1 MDELLTDLVPFNG
14 NMDAILDWDNFT
26 IPTVNSLHR
35 MLRRQASSTG
45 WISGISYRDLTG
57 LKISDLTD
65 FSYIDQREKAQILG
79 ELRDTFSTF
88 EADGL
93 EGGATSALD
102 PNYLSEF
109 PADAIDAAR
118 NLEDLLGAI
127 LDEYHG
133 YKEMDDRTLAI
144 LKGRIPAFESSYRTL
159 EDIGIEFHV
168 TRERIRQIESNY
180 LNINLTKIRHTNR
193 LLEELVEMLES
204 SPSQEAFAESASKS
218 ILLRNETISSAKLKA
233 ILHILGIK
241 ELISKVEAVEA
252 NWDSVSEAQ
261 GVLEIQARAYRNKF
275 GLIDLSVFTSDTNS
289 SNMQAFDAIK
299 RVYPRAIMKGNL
311 VLARTSSLDT
321 AFENAIGK
329 QLMVFGELDAEA
341 LLIGIERQAAYRQ
354 VSISGSEI
362 EQIALVKEIAGD
374 SPSYEAFMI
383 QAKSEPELSPTD
395 VWFLEL
401 FQESPTGM
409 LHRSEISA
417 AAIRDGK
424 NLASVSVFLLFNVF
438 LRPVGAAVMTLANVK
453 VEPEAAR
460 RYAAIARAIQEQTQL
475 EFSFSGSDIL
485 LRIVPNMNTMAAG
498 VLFPRVELKEII
510 KDAVFKVVCGCGK
523 MNSVQKLKLR
533 PPNFWTGFS
542 AAIKHCMDYH
552 HFSKGDELVIL
563 LNFETETAFC
573 QVP

>member
-1 MDELLTDLVPFNG
+1 MDELLTDLIPFNG

-35 MLRRQASSTG
+35 MLRRQAISSG

-65 FSYIDQREKAQILG
+65 FSFIDHREKVQILG

-109 PADAIDAAR
+109 PSDAIDAAQ

-127 LDEYHG
+127 LDEYHS

-144 LKGRIPAFESSYRTL
+144 LKGRIPAFLSSYRTL
-159 EDIGIEFHV
+159 EDIGMEFHV

-218 ILLRNETISSAKLKA
+218 ILLRNETISTAKLKA
-233 ILHILGIK
+233 ILQILGIE

-261 GVLEIQARAYRNKF
+261 GVLETQAKAYRNKF

-485 LRIVPNMNTMAAG
+485 LRIVPNVNTMAAG
-498 VLFPRVELKEII
+498 VLFPRVELKEMI
-510 KDAVFKVVCGCGK
+510 KDAVFKVVCECGE
-523 MNSVQKLKLR
+523 MNSVQELKLR
-533 PPNFWTGFS
+533 PPNFWTGFT

-552 HFSKGDELVIL
+552 HFAKGDELNIV
-563 LNFETETAFC
+563 LNFEYKIATC
-573 QVP
+573 QVL

>member
-1 MDELLTDLVPFNG
+1 MDELLTDLIPFNG

-35 MLRRQASSTG
+35 MLRRQAISSG

-65 FSYIDQREKAQILG
+65 FSFIDHREKVQILG

-127 LDEYHG
+127 LDEYRS

-144 LKGRIPAFESSYRTL
+144 LKGRIPAFLSSYRTL
-159 EDIGIEFHV
+159 EDIGMEFHV

-218 ILLRNETISSAKLKA
+218 ILLRNETISTAKLKA
-233 ILHILGIK
+233 ILQILGIE

-261 GVLEIQARAYRNKF
+261 GVLETQAKAYRNKF

-424 NLASVSVFLLFNVF
+424 NLASVSVFSSLMCFCDLW
-438 LRPVGAAVMTLANVK
+438 
-453 VEPEAAR
+453 
-460 RYAAIARAIQEQTQL
+460 EQRL
-475 EFSFSGSDIL
+475 
-485 LRIVPNMNTMAAG
+485 
-498 VLFPRVELKEII
+498 
-510 KDAVFKVVCGCGK
+510 
-523 MNSVQKLKLR
+523 
-533 PPNFWTGFS
+533 
-542 AAIKHCMDYH
+542 
-552 HFSKGDELVIL
+552 
-563 LNFETETAFC
+563 
-573 QVP
+573 